1 MAWHCVQERISR
13 PAGVA
18 DGSTDADVGD
28 GKQWTRNVT
37 VRAFRRQ
44 LRVAVAVTRPGS
56 AHVLASQ

>member
-1 MAWHCVQERISR
+1 MAWHCVRERISR

-44 LRVAVAVTRPGS
+44 LPWRWLLRGLE
-56 AHVLASQ
+56 VLMC